1 MYKKYTLPLSIFVV
15 FENINP
21 VIWTSESFYP
31 NSYVMYI
38 SRSWF
43 YSLNTFFRNE
53 VFLSNSTL
61 LENSAIY
68 NKKSFDFLKKTQF
81 SLSNRILLFYIYYF
95 FTLKSKIMVFTTYNN
110 TNLSKIASVDKIYK
124 SASWLERETGEMF
137 KISFNLKT
145 DTRRLLLDYSKQENP
160 LLKDYPTEGFNDAF
174 YSLFEDQ
181 VVYNNSTVVEL

>member
-1 MYKKYTLPLSIFVV
+1 VYKKYTLPLSIFVV

-31 NSYVMYI
+31 NSYIMYLN
-38 SRSWF
+38 RSWL
-43 YSLNTFFRNE
+43 YSLNIFFKNE

-61 LENSAIY
+61 LENSAID
-68 NKKSFDFLKKTQF
+68 NKKNLDFLNKFQF
-81 SLSNRILLFYIYYF
+81 FFKNRILLFYVYFF
-95 FTLKSKIMVFTTYNN
+95 FTLKVKIMLFTTYNN
-110 TNLSKIASVDKIYK
+110 NNLNKVPSIDKLYK

-137 KISFNLKT
+137 RISYDNKI

-160 LLKDYPTEGFNDAF
+160 LLKDYPVEGFNDAF
-174 YSLFEDQ
+174 YSFFEDQ

>member
-1 MYKKYTLPLSIFVV
+1 VYKKYTLPLSIFVV

-31 NSYVMYI
+31 NSYIMYLNK
-38 SRSWF
+38 SWF
-43 YSLNTFFRNE
+43 YSLNIFFKNE

-61 LENSAIY
+61 LENSATD
-68 NKKSFDFLKKTQF
+68 NKKNLDFLNKFQF
-81 SLSNRILLFYIYYF
+81 FFKNRILLFYVYFF
-95 FTLKSKIMVFTTYNN
+95 FTLKVKIMLFTTYNN
-110 TNLSKIASVDKIYK
+110 NNLNKIPSIDKIFK

-137 KISFNLKT
+137 RISYLNKI

-160 LLKDYPTEGFNDAF
+160 LLKDYPVEGFNDAF
-174 YSLFEDQ
+174 YSFFEDQ